1 MDIKYNNHTSRVES
15 NSMQF
20 VIAYE
25 TDIYIWSIQSLPS
38 QGVFILKD
46 DAFLLFPRVI
56 SLELMQVLKKS
67 IFFPMRDFV
76 TFRRDLFLRT

>member
-25 TDIYIWSIQSLPS
+25 TDIYGQFR
-38 QGVFILKD
+38 VFRVK
-46 DAFLLFPRVI
+46 AYLF
-56 SLELMQVLKKS
+56 
-67 IFFPMRDFV
+67 
-76 TFRRDLFLRT
+76 